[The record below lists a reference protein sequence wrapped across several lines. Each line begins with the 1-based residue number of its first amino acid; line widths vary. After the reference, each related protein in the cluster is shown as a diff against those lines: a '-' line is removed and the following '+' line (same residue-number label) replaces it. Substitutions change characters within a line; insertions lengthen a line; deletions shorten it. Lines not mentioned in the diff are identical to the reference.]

1 MRRAFTQALHNN
13 VARSQSSHNPM
24 QANAESSQPS
34 GQAEHRTFHPNQNAS
49 SIHNPVQPGAEQL
62 PEHCTFHPNQHTSSS
77 RIFTPLSTSTIPS
90 HAPAFTP
97 PQHMHQGNTIINP
110 CMPSPR
116 PHLEASTLQHV
127 YQPAQQQMSPS
138 TSHSSHLNNTNQHMY
153 QPSRL
158 RPGAPH
164 GQSGRG
170 LFQPRQRPYAASHS
184 RPFQY
189 PSPHYPQ
196 ATFPALSPGDISS
209 TPPSRSDTPAQN
221 HSLAVSQVQTNISQE
236 FLHYLH
242 EFEQTQAR
250 NTSQPQDQFDSQTML
265 PRGTVNDPVQLYVHH
280 ASQSSSLGS
289 SPSSASPVQSPAQSY
304 GRIQPPTIRTPQVPL
319 PSKLMPSNLAQV
331 PTCPSSQTPTPSQG
345 RLQQPV
351 IQTPSR
357 PPPTVKQP
365 SPPRIWCPDLRTAMY
380 PSLPLQA
387 QPEEESNHPHQET
400 LVGRTQERA
409 LANIRPQVFIDHLTM
424 DHNACFKP
432 KVARVFDMLFMQAL
446 LFYKDNVF
454 LVSPKELQ
462 TPCWEPPQSIWHAC
476 DLHRSE
482 AVSPIQ
488 VESHIYKALNLFSDL
503 LPDEVVYCTNHGR
516 HDSAV
521 NLIKPNGKLTY
532 GWSVALSFKLKN
544 DTYASRV
551 RSMSPDLNV
560 GVFNENKVKGLN
572 MDPVWKAKVLEIF
585 KLRKEV

>member
-1 MRRAFTQALHNN
+1 
-13 VARSQSSHNPM
+13 
-24 QANAESSQPS
+24 
-34 GQAEHRTFHPNQNAS
+34 
-49 SIHNPVQPGAEQL
+49 
-62 PEHCTFHPNQHTSSS
+62 
-77 RIFTPLSTSTIPS
+77 
-90 HAPAFTP
+90 
-97 PQHMHQGNTIINP
+97 
-110 CMPSPR
+110 
-116 PHLEASTLQHV
+116 
-127 YQPAQQQMSPS
+127 
-138 TSHSSHLNNTNQHMY
+138 MY

-158 RPGAPH
+158 RPNAYH

-170 LFQPRQRPYAASHS
+170 LFQPRHHPYAASQS
-184 RPFQY
+184 RPSQY

-196 ATFPALSPGDISS
+196 ATFSALSPGDMISA
-209 TPPSRSDTPAQN
+209 PPSRSDTPAQN
-221 HSLAVSQVQTNISQE
+221 HSPAASQIQTPISQD
-236 FLHYLH
+236 LLRYLKDLD
-242 EFEQTQAR
+242 QSQSPR
-250 NTSQPQDQFDSQTML
+250 NTSQLQDQTML
-265 PRGTVNDPVQLYVHH
+265 SGGTVNSPVQLHIHH
-280 ASQSSSLGS
+280 APQSSSVGI
-289 SPSSASPVQSPAQSY
+289 SPSSASQVQSPAQSY
-304 GRIQPPTIRTPQVPL
+304 GRIQPPSTPQAPL
-319 PSKLMPSNLAQV
+319 SSKPMPQNLIQTS
-331 PTCPSSQTPTPSQG
+331 TCPSSQTPTPSQG

-365 SPPRIWCPDLRTAMY
+365 SPPRFWCPDLRTAMY

-387 QPEEESNHPHQET
+387 QPEEESSHPHQET
-400 LVGRTQERA
+400 LVGKTQERA
-409 LANIRPQVFIDHLTM
+409 LANIRPQVFIDCLTV

-476 DLHRSE
+476 DLHRPE
-482 AVSPIQ
+482 AVSPIH

-521 NLIKPNGKLTY
+521 NLIKTNGKLTH
-532 GWSVALSFKLKN
+532 GWSVALSFELKN

-585 KLRKEV
+585 KLRKEA